1 MKNVFTIKLVIMKAL
16 FSLCICSMFLYVT
29 SCSKGNDNNK
39 SFRLVNIEKGGCFSK
54 LKSAEKSYTNDTVFF
69 KENADTLKMNV
80 GIINN
85 CCSKLA
91 ESVSIEN
98 NVVTVYVKDTCT
110 QGCDCFCLC
119 NFTYDFTFI
128 HYTPKTLIYK
138 VMLQRYKEKSY
149 SIIMQDTLNK

>member
-1 MKNVFTIKLVIMKAL
+1 VNV
-16 FSLCICSMFLYVT
+16 
-29 SCSKGNDNNK
+29 
-39 SFRLVNIEKGGCFSK
+39 EKGGCFSK
-54 LKSAEKSYTNDTVFF
+54 LKSSEKSYTNNTVFF
-69 KENADTLKMNV
+69 KEKADTLKMNV

-110 QGCDCFCLC
+110 QGCLCMCDC

-138 VMLQRYKEKSY
+138 VMLQRYNEKSY